1 MLRADALFAL
11 VGRASAAPGKQPAI
25 EVVRIVDD
33 DLGAG
38 FVVDRA
44 FATEPV
50 FLKRARRQPHVF
62 GGLRRAQD
70 ATAGIHTPPH

>member
-44 FATEPV
+44 LAAEPEL
-50 FLKRARRQPHVF
+50 FQGARRQ
-62 GGLRRAQD
+62 AQ
-70 ATAGIHTPPH
+70 